1 MGGALVIAVP
11 LALVWSFSQI
21 AHISL
26 GQLSADL
33 GVSLF
38 RIAVAYCI
46 AAMLGWLAA
55 LLLTHGKLGDF
66 LLPVFDLLQSLPAF
80 AILPLAIIYLGRT
93 SFVVI
98 IFLVIEIIWPII
110 FTVVSAVK
118 HADRDIE
125 GAVTMSQV
133 RRADYWR
140 YYLIPLTLPAF
151 ITGSVIGMGEGWEA
165 LIATEIIVMTP
176 NGVGAF
182 FNAVAE
188 YPLLTTFGILVVL
201 SVVFAI
207 NKLIWL
213 PLLNWSHRISA

>member
-1 MGGALVIAVP
+1 
-11 LALVWSFSQI
+11 LALILGFSRV

-26 GQLSADL
+26 GALSTDL
-33 GVSLF
+33 GVSLV
-38 RIAVAYCI
+38 RITAAYLI
-46 AAMLGWLAA
+46 AAALGWLAA
-55 LLLTHGKLGDF
+55 LLLTHGKLGDI

-80 AILPLAIIYLGRT
+80 AILPLAIIYFGHT
-93 SFVVI
+93 TFVVI

-125 GAVTMSQV
+125 GAVAMS
-133 RRADYWR
+133 RIKRADYWH

-151 ITGSVIGMGEGWEA
+151 ITGSVIGLGEGWEA
-165 LIATEIIVMTP
+165 LIATEIIVATP

-182 FNAVAE
+182 FTAVAQ

-213 PLLNWSHRISA
+213 PLLNWSHRIAA